1 MMSLVSQVYD
11 YYLRPY
17 FGEKGQDLVEY
28 ALLLAIVV
36 AIGWLIWDQQGLKR
50 ILLIFSTMLL
60 RLPLMLLLILSLV
73 LNNNY
78 WSIGST
84 KEPLLRQEFFGQ
96 GSSVC
101 LLLCPKN

>member
-36 AIGWLIWDQQGLKR
+36 AIGWLIWDQQGLKKN
-50 ILLIFSTMLL
+50 LADIF
-60 RLPLMLLLILSLV
+60 
-73 LNNNY
+73 NNA
-78 WSIGST
+78 
-84 KEPLLRQEFFGQ
+84 
-96 GSSVC
+96 SSVTANAAA
-101 LLLCPKN
+101 KSVSGAT

>member
-36 AIGWLIWDQQGLKR
+36 AIGWLIWDQQGLKKN
-50 ILLIFSTMLL
+50 LADIFT
-60 RLPLMLLLILSLV
+60 
-73 LNNNY
+73 NA
-78 WSIGST
+78 
-84 KEPLLRQEFFGQ
+84 
-96 GSSVC
+96 SSVTANAAA
-101 LLLCPKN
+101 KSVSGAK

>member
-36 AIGWLIWDQQGLKR
+36 AIGWLIWDQNGIKKSLTT
-50 ILLIFSTMLL
+50 IFS
-60 RLPLMLLLILSLV
+60 
-73 LNNNY
+73 NA
-78 WSIGST
+78 
-84 KEPLLRQEFFGQ
+84 
-96 GSSVC
+96 SSVTAQAATGTAK
-101 LLLCPKN
+101 PGT